1 MIWGSDN
8 PSGAGNQQERLKSVL
23 DVAAIPKRIGY
34 YLAGFVDGEGSFN
47 VSFRPRTDYVF
58 PWKVSLCFNVSQR
71 ERAILEILQ
80 LHLSCGTMRQ
90 RADGVWYFEV
100 NHLVDLIQNVIPFF
114 ERFGFLSAKKQ
125 RDFAKFVELA
135 SLMRSGQHLTRNG
148 VVEVLRIRLDMNDG
162 GKRRYLDDEI
172 LRRFE
177 NPQRPYARRPRNDRA
192 TMIWSD
198 LRSDM
203 QSTAEMTVPLPRE

>member
-1 MIWGSDN
+1 M
-8 PSGAGNQQERLKSVL
+8 L
-23 DVAAIPKRIGY
+23 DVAAVPEAIGH

-71 ERAILEILQ
+71 ERTILEILRAY
-80 LHLSCGTMRQ
+80 LGCGTMRQ

-100 NHLVDLIQNVIPFF
+100 NNLADLIQNIIPFF

-125 RDFAKFVELA
+125 RDFAKFVKLA
-135 SLMRSGQHLTRNG
+135 SLLRSGQHLTREG
-148 VVEVLRIRLDMNDG
+148 VAEVLRIRLEMNDG

-177 NPQRPYARRPRNDRA
+177 NPQRPYARRPRSSRA

-198 LRSDM
+198 LHGDM
-203 QSTAEMTVPLPRE
+203 QSTTEMLVPLPLLLEGRSNNNERS

>member
-1 MIWGSDN
+1 M
-8 PSGAGNQQERLKSVL
+8 L
-23 DVAAIPKRIGY
+23 DVATVPIALGN

-47 VSFRPRTDYVF
+47 VSFRPRSDYVF

-80 LHLSCGTMRQ
+80 AQLDCGTLRR

-100 NHLVDLIQNVIPFF
+100 NTLVDLIRNVIPSF

-125 RDFAKFVELA
+125 RDFAKFVALA
-135 SLMRSGQHLTRNG
+135 SLLRSGRHLTREG

-162 GKRRYLDDEI
+162 GKRRYLDEEV
-172 LRRFE
+172 LGRFE
-177 NPQRPYARRPRNDRA
+177 NPQRPYARRPRQRS
-192 TMIWSD
+192 MIWSD
-198 LRSDM
+198 LHGDM
-203 QSTAEMTVPLPRE
+203 QSAAEMSAPLPLTKEVKSNNNERS

>member
-1 MIWGSDN
+1 
-8 PSGAGNQQERLKSVL
+8 
-23 DVAAIPKRIGY
+23 
-34 YLAGFVDGEGSFN
+34 
-47 VSFRPRTDYVF
+47 VF

-71 ERAILEILQ
+71 ERAILEVLQ
-80 LHLSCGTMRQ
+80 KHLCCGTMRQ

-100 NHLVDLIQNVIPFF
+100 NTLGDLIQNVIPFF

-135 SLMRSGQHLTRNG
+135 TLLRTGQHLTQEG

-162 GKRRYLDDEI
+162 GKRRYLDDDDI

-177 NPQRPYARRPRNDRA
+177 NPQRPHARRPRA
-192 TMIWSD
+192 WTMIWSD
-198 LRSDM
+198 LHGDM
-203 QSTAEMTVPLPRE
+203 QSTTEMFVPQPETEQE